1 VPKNEALRKNYF
13 LAIEHEI
20 GHELT
25 PMERLAM
32 TPVYES
38 FQPEECPHF
47 ITSWANDT
55 RDGKEQSLIC
65 CQCGETLERR
75 FRP

>member
-20 GHELT
+20 GRELT
-25 PMERLAM
+25 PVERLAM

-47 ITSWANDT
+47 ITSWANVT
-55 RDGKEQSLIC
+55 RDGKVQQEIC
-65 CQCGETLERR
+65 VHCCTVLETRTR
-75 FRP
+75 Q